1 MKVPSFDLSK
11 QNQQL
16 YEEIME
22 AIGSLIKSG
31 QFILGPDL
39 VKLEDDLNKRCGTRY
54 AYGVSSGTDALYLS
68 LLAADIGPGDEVIT
82 TPFTFIASASSVIHA
97 GAKPVFCD
105 IDPKTFNIDVNQI
118 EELITENTKAILPV
132 HLYGQVA
139 NMEKIKEIAQKYDLL
154 VIEDAAQA
162 LGATYKDRPACS
174 FGDLAC
180 LSFYPTKNL
189 GAFGEAGMVLTN
201 NEKFA
206 QNVKLLRVHGASN
219 RYFHDMLGYNS
230 RMDTIQA
237 TILNVKNQYFDSW
250 IAKRRELAGLYDSF
264 LGNIPGITIPYRDS
278 DCGHTYHQYTIR
290 VENRDIVYKELSLAG
305 ISTMIYYPLPLH
317 LQPIMKGLGYHRG
330 DFPEAEKAANEVL
343 SLPMYPELTE
353 EQVKLVASTLQKVL
367 QNIE

>member
-1 MKVPSFDLSK
+1 MKMKVPSFDLSK

-206 QNVKLLRVHGASN
+206 QNVKL
-219 RYFHDMLGYNS
+219 
-230 RMDTIQA
+230 
-237 TILNVKNQYFDSW
+237 
-250 IAKRRELAGLYDSF
+250 
-264 LGNIPGITIPYRDS
+264 
-278 DCGHTYHQYTIR
+278 
-290 VENRDIVYKELSLAG
+290 
-305 ISTMIYYPLPLH
+305 
-317 LQPIMKGLGYHRG
+317 
-330 DFPEAEKAANEVL
+330 
-343 SLPMYPELTE
+343 
-353 EQVKLVASTLQKVL
+353 
-367 QNIE
+367 